1 MKVATLQ
8 TLRVTKGLTDQ
19 TRRSVLH
26 CEVFVDFG
34 DSPAFAGTIYHHVN
48 CCKCSVILLT
58 VGRSQLERE
67 TDRQTDRQTDRERET
82 ETQRQAE
89 RQRERQTQRE
99 TQRETET
106 DKQRMRA
113 DRF

>member
-34 DSPAFAGTIYHHVN
+34 DSPAFGGTIYHHVN

-58 VGRSQLERE
+58 VGRSQPER
-67 TDRQTDRQTDRERET
+67 DRQTETERET

>member
-34 DSPAFAGTIYHHVN
+34 DSPAFGGTIYHHVN

-67 TDRQTDRQTDRERET
+67 RQTDRDRERNRDT
-82 ETQRQAE
+82 ETG
-89 RQRERQTQRE
+89 
-99 TQRETET
+99 RETERKT
-106 DKQRMRA
+106 DTER
-113 DRF
+113 DRDR